1 MVKQTLN
8 EPGSGRQ
15 PTPTKR
21 KGDETMRKYKV
32 IMRLS
37 SSKMVF
43 GTEYFD
49 TPDDAIDFIEE
60 QRADDFKHGE
70 ADEYEYEFKNPNK

>member
-1 MVKQTLN
+1 
-8 EPGSGRQ
+8 
-15 PTPTKR
+15 
-21 KGDETMRKYKV
+21 MRKYKV

-43 GTEYFD
+43 GNEYFD
-49 TPDDAIDFIEE
+49 SHDDAIDFIEE
-60 QRADDFKHGE
+60 QRADDFKNGE

>member
-1 MVKQTLN
+1 
-8 EPGSGRQ
+8 
-15 PTPTKR
+15 
-21 KGDETMRKYKV
+21 MRKYKV

-49 TPDDAIDFIEE
+49 TPDDAIDFMEK
-60 QRADDFKHGE
+60 QREDDFKHGE
-70 ADEYEYEFKNPNK
+70 ADEYEYEFKNPNE